1 MKKVALISGL
11 LFLVVYFWV
20 NTFAPKE
27 KTFDVVYPADPVST
41 LPVIENPLPAVTDN
55 PDPHQVDSEPVRYSY
70 LIVASFSDP
79 DQANR
84 VAEEFAGR
92 YNVDMIVLPPASN
105 GYYRVSHGRYST
117 ASEALAALEALKQ
130 TDFPDAWMLTSK

>member
-1 MKKVALISGL
+1 MKKIALISGL

-20 NTFAPKE
+20 NTFNPEE
-27 KTFDVVYPADPVST
+27 KTFDVVYPSVPVST
-41 LPVIENPLPAVTDN
+41 LSVMENPLPAVTN
-55 PDPHQVDSEPVRYSY
+55 KPDPDQVDSEPVRYSY

-92 YNVDMIVLPPASN
+92 YNSDMFVLPPSSK

-117 ASEALAALEALKQ
+117 ASEALSALETLKQ
-130 TDFPDAWMLTSK
+130 THFPDAWMLTSK